1 MILRLKTKQA
11 AGKKLQVKL
20 MHSSYVL
27 GQIVQTL
34 RSYILTPVSWW
45 YMIIILNISIM
56 STYSLRNFNSL
67 LNILIS
73 RQLIFQ
79 QKVAGPQNDF
89 TKMMM
94 IEALDFVPRPEVD
107 RMFRTKSEGTQT
119 FRLFNENSTGTVI
132 YNLFSYVW
140 IRCTVVEI
148 MNRHV

>member
-1 MILRLKTKQA
+1 
-11 AGKKLQVKL
+11 
-20 MHSSYVL
+20 
-27 GQIVQTL
+27 
-34 RSYILTPVSWW
+34 
-45 YMIIILNISIM
+45 MIIIPNIVIM

-79 QKVAGPQNDF
+79 WKVAGTQNDF
-89 TKMMM
+89 TKMMIIDD
-94 IEALDFVPRPEVD
+94 IEFGALDFVPRPEVD
-107 RMFRTKSEGTQT
+107 RMFRTKSVVTET

>member
-1 MILRLKTKQA
+1 MQA

-27 GQIVQTL
+27 GQIIQTL
-34 RSYILTPVSWW
+34 KPFILTLVSSW
-45 YMIIILNISIM
+45 YMIIIPNIVIM

-79 QKVAGPQNDF
+79 WKVAGTQNDF
-89 TKMMM
+89 TKMMIIDG
-94 IEALDFVPRPEVD
+94 IEFKALDFMPRPEVD
-107 RMFRTKSEGTQT
+107 RMFRTKSEEIET
-119 FRLFNENSTGTVI
+119 FRLFNENNTGTVS

>member
-1 MILRLKTKQA
+1 
-11 AGKKLQVKL
+11 
-20 MHSSYVL
+20 
-27 GQIVQTL
+27 
-34 RSYILTPVSWW
+34 
-45 YMIIILNISIM
+45 MIIIPNIVIM

-79 QKVAGPQNDF
+79 WKVAGTQNDF
-89 TKMMM
+89 TKMMIIDG
-94 IEALDFVPRPEVD
+94 IEFKALDFMPRPEVD
-107 RMFRTKSEGTQT
+107 RMFRTKSEEIET

>member
-1 MILRLKTKQA
+1 
-11 AGKKLQVKL
+11 
-20 MHSSYVL
+20 MHLSYVL
-27 GQIVQTL
+27 GQIVKTL
-34 RSYILTPVSWW
+34 KPFILTPVSWW
-45 YMIIILNISIM
+45 YMIIIPNIVIM

-79 QKVAGPQNDF
+79 WKVAGTQNDF
-89 TKMMM
+89 TKMMIIDD
-94 IEALDFVPRPEVD
+94 IEFGALDFVPRPEVD
-107 RMFRTKSEGTQT
+107 RMFRTKSVVTET